1 VLSLG
6 YPLYERLDQFIYRET
21 SDLLDDIERGKCR
34 VGSLSVKAL
43 VSRISEVGNPF
54 EGAKAFVQ
62 QARDGACRASARK
75 RGTPPVCV
83 IHGRRTKIETHKMA
97 QRIGGLSVGTI
108 FTEAPWNFPVRFDLV
123 DGVIVMRATTATARK
138 FALPPADA
146 EATTRIGDFDFVDV
160 DLAALQIEPP
170 RLHLNP
176 ASLLQDAILY
186 ADVFAFAERCCA
198 RAFGSVDFVTADL
211 SPLVARPRPR
221 LSVKG
226 GMDMEF
232 AAPVP
237 ERRREPP
244 RRRPGLLEKVTR
256 RISDNKSADV
266 QEAIRLFEECAL
278 FDRDWYLET
287 YSDVAANR
295 LDPSRHYLEF
305 GWREGRDPSPAFS
318 SKLYLKD
325 NPDVAQ
331 QEVNPLLH
339 YIRFGQFEGRKVRPR
354 IRPGSAGG

>member
-1 VLSLG
+1 
-6 YPLYERLDQFIYRET
+6 
-21 SDLLDDIERGKCR
+21 
-34 VGSLSVKAL
+34 
-43 VSRISEVGNPF
+43 
-54 EGAKAFVQ
+54 
-62 QARDGACRASARK
+62 
-75 RGTPPVCV
+75 
-83 IHGRRTKIETHKMA
+83 MA
-97 QRIGGLSVGTI
+97 QRIGGLSVRTI
-108 FTEAPWNFPVRFDLV
+108 FTEAPWNFPVRFDL
-123 DGVIVMRATTATARK
+123 DGDAVVMRATTATARK
-138 FALPPADA
+138 FGLPLADG
-146 EATTRIGDFDFVDV
+146 ETTRRIGDFDFVDV
-160 DLAALQIEPP
+160 DLAALQIEPL
-170 RLHLNP
+170 RLHLDP

-198 RAFGSVDFVTADL
+198 AAFGSVDVVTADL

-221 LSVKG
+221 LHLNG
-226 GMDMEF
+226 GTDMQL
-232 AAPVP
+232 ASRAP

-256 RISDNKSADV
+256 RISGSKSADV
-266 QEAIRLFEECAL
+266 QEAISLFEECAL

-295 LDPSRHYLEF
+295 LDPMRHYLEL

-325 NPDVAQ
+325 NPDVAR

-354 IRPGSAGG
+354 IRPGPARR